1 MKPQSIFS
9 NYRVESRHNNEV
21 NFVTKTQELHI
32 ALKNLHESSSIE
44 IQLKTRNGKEFLN
57 IVSTSSSLYGSTT
70 DETGEL
76 QVLIM
81 SSDKMALIK
90 EPTTLGTPDAYIL
103 LPSVSTLKPVV
114 DRYKALGKFLTI
126 SATMNGKFKLEIE
139 TPAAKCKVYYENLN
153 NPRLRDHVPTL
164 EPDEYAS
171 VRIKTDDF
179 SNFLNC
185 YYLNP
190 SNVICT
196 ISNELQVSLFV
207 YLSIDVH
214 QNEDAPIRSFNAMQ
228 TTLTCHLPV
237 YYE

>member
-1 MKPQSIFS
+1 MSVL
-9 NYRVESRHNNEV
+9 NYV
-21 NFVTKTQELHI
+21 FI
-32 ALKNLHESSSIE
+32 
-44 IQLKTRNGKEFLN
+44 G
-57 IVSTSSSLYGSTT
+57 
-70 DETGEL
+70 
-76 QVLIM
+76 
-81 SSDKMALIK
+81 
-90 EPTTLGTPDAYIL
+90 
-103 LPSVSTLKPVV
+103 
-114 DRYKALGKFLTI
+114 
-126 SATMNGKFKLEIE
+126 
-139 TPAAKCKVYYENLN
+139 
-153 NPRLRDHVPTL
+153 DHVPTL

-196 ISNELQVSLFV
+196 ISHELQVSLFV